1 MVLDKVFGVE
11 KKEMEEEKIYPARY
25 PVDLHSHSTR
35 SDGSDSPQEL
45 IEHADKAG
53 VRILGLTD
61 HDIRPPQT
69 ITLSTGEEADIVEY
83 AATKGVTLIRGIE
96 ISCETT
102 AEDCHIVCFGCNW
115 EDSFFEWLEEFVSQ
129 SRISSYKE
137 LVKRLSADGMT
148 ITWDAV
154 LDNGGTPVE
163 ESRVQK
169 KMIFELLARR
179 GFAKDWAQ
187 AKLMVKNTSKY
198 QILREK
204 PDPAEVIKE
213 VHRTGGIAIMA
224 HPYLVCEPVCV
235 SDGTM
240 SRFEYIDRLIRGG
253 LDGIEVSYPYDKTSY
268 GGVLTPEEIEAQ
280 VRERYS
286 DSIRILSG
294 GSDYHADW
302 KKGVRNSRKLGERGL
317 MMENLCNQE
326 ALMGLCQEK

>member
-1 MVLDKVFGVE
+1 MKE
-11 KKEMEEEKIYPARY
+11 KGGYTARY

-35 SDGSDSPQEL
+35 SDGSDTPQEL
-45 IEHADKAG
+45 IDHAAAAG
-53 VRILGLTD
+53 VRVLGLTD

-69 ITLSTGEEADIVEY
+69 ISLSTGETADAVAY
-83 AATKGVTLIRGIE
+83 AAAKGVALIRGIE

-115 EDSFFEWLEEFVSQ
+115 EDPFFDWLEDFVSR
-129 SRISSYKE
+129 SRISSYRE

-148 ITWDAV
+148 ITWEEV
-154 LDNGGTPVE
+154 LDNGGTPVAE
-163 ESRVQK
+163 DRVQK
-169 KMIFELLARR
+169 KMLFELLARR

-187 AKLMVKNTSKY
+187 AKLMVKNTPAY

-204 PDPAEVIKE
+204 PDPVEVISK

-224 HPYLVCEPVCV
+224 HPYLVYEPVHV
-235 SDGTM
+235 SAGTM
-240 SRFEYIDRLIRGG
+240 SRFAYIDRLIQAG

-268 GGVLTPEEIEAQ
+268 GGTLTPEEIEAQ
-280 VRERYS
+280 VRERYA

-302 KKGVRNSRKLGERGL
+302 KKGVRNSRELGERGL
-317 MMENLCNQE
+317 TMESFRNQKT
-326 ALMGLCQEK
+326 LRGLLPSV